1 MYNASDH
8 SNAMEIYAYDKEYD
22 LYPKYDEQS
31 VSPFEE
37 SLYWKN
43 AYVLMDRS
51 QYFFKFKRIIRYSV
65 IPDIWSYFGRPNYN
79 EQPYIESTIQIIQP
93 NFTASSSQQT
103 NRIFYAQLYILAD
116 PKIRQREEIEQKDKT
131 VLNLLGILGGIWS
144 AITGFYI
151 FLFGLG
157 LISPWGFVQRLKPFR
172 NEYEK
177 GLLPYLV
184 DSQSDEYETEEKSDT
199 KDYRIS
205 SILNRLEKLE
215 KINQLYK
222 ECIIDSS
229 FLSFAKW
236 TRPLLT
242 IIVVVLPNLE

>member
-1 MYNASDH
+1 
-8 SNAMEIYAYDKEYD
+8 
-22 LYPKYDEQS
+22 
-31 VSPFEE
+31 
-37 SLYWKN
+37 
-43 AYVLMDRS
+43 
-51 QYFFKFKRIIRYSV
+51 
-65 IPDIWSYFGRPNYN
+65 
-79 EQPYIESTIQIIQP
+79 
-93 NFTASSSQQT
+93 
-103 NRIFYAQLYILAD
+103 
-116 PKIRQREEIEQKDKT
+116 
-131 VLNLLGILGGIWS
+131 VLNFLGIIGGIWS

-205 SILNRLEKLE
+205 SILNRLENLE

-229 FLSFAKW
+229 FLSFAKMDA
-236 TRPLLT
+236 PLT
-242 IIVVVLPNLE
+242 NNNSSSSP